1 MKKQKENELLIHTR
15 DSLVLL
21 NAMAHD
27 LKQPLTT
34 IIGFVDLC
42 ICNMDQIGEDNLK
55 KYLNM
60 VLKLAQKADQQIA
73 LIAQNNF
80 DLSSLVLVLE
90 KFDLVAFLEEMTNCQ
105 RAYFDDKNLHFKLL
119 IDEFPREVTSCLP
132 ALEIILRNLISNA
145 VKFTPMDGEISM
157 EVTRSD
163 KLIRISIQDSGVGM
177 DAGQLQQ
184 LYEKGRSKPGTCG
197 EVGFGI
203 GLPLCKQIADRVG
216 IQLTFQSQI
225 GMGTLVHLEFE
236 SIT

>member
-1 MKKQKENELLIHTR
+1 MKKQKENELLVHTR
-15 DSLVLL
+15 DSLL

-42 ICNMDQIGEDNLK
+42 ICNLDRIGEDNLK

-80 DLSSLVLVLE
+80 DLSSLILVLE
-90 KFDLVAFLEEMTNCQ
+90 KFDLVDFLEELTSCQ
-105 RAYFDDKNLHFKLL
+105 RAYFEDKNLHFKLL
-119 IDEFPREVTSCLP
+119 IDEFPREVTGCLP
-132 ALEIILRNLISNA
+132 ALEIILRNIISNA
-145 VKFTPMDGEISM
+145 VKFTPMGGEITM
-157 EVTRSD
+157 EVTRKE
-163 KLIRISIQDSGVGM
+163 KLIQISIQDSGVGM

-184 LYEKGRSKPGTCG
+184 LYERRPSKPGTCG
-197 EVGFGI
+197 EVGFGM
-203 GLPLCKQIADRVG
+203 GLSLCKQIAERVG
-216 IQLTFQSQI
+216 IQLTFQSQK
-225 GMGTLVHLEFE
+225 GMGTLVNLEFE